1 MNWSFT
7 EGKFLWE
14 REECRMLSFNFGGR
28 NSYDDF
34 GILIAKRP
42 DLPSP
47 KRRVNMINIPGR
59 NSNLRFDEKTYD
71 DITLTVECSVKGTQN
86 LADKIDDIAVWL
98 FEAGESDLTF
108 SFQPDKKYI
117 AQVINAIDFKQ
128 VYRYFS
134 EFPIIFNCRPFKYAV
149 ENDMM
154 NIISSGTAVINPG
167 VVESEPIISIYG
179 SGDIVLKINGQQISF
194 KDVTEKII
202 VNSVIQ
208 DCYDDAGNN
217 LNGKMAGEFPKLKPG
232 ENIIEWSGDVVKAE
246 LLPNWRWL

>member
-14 REECRMLSFNFGGR
+14 REEFRMLSFNFGGK

-47 KRRVNMINIPGR
+47 KRRVNTINIPGR
-59 NSNLRFDEKTYD
+59 DSNLRFDEKTYE
-71 DITLTVECSVKGTQN
+71 DITLGVECFVKDTQN
-86 LADKIDDIAVWL
+86 LGSKLDDIKAWL
-98 FEAGESDLTF
+98 FGTGENDLIF
-108 SFQPDKKYI
+108 SFQSDKKYI
-117 AQVINAIDFKQ
+117 AQVVNAIDFKQ

-134 EFPIIFNCRPFKYAV
+134 QFPIIFNCRPFKYAV
-149 ENDMM
+149 ENNMVTL
-154 NIISSGTAVINPG
+154 NTSGGDVTNPG
-167 VVESEPIISIYG
+167 SLESEPVISIYG
-179 SGDIVLKINGQQISF
+179 SGDIVLKINENQITF
-194 KDVTEKII
+194 QDITEKVI

-208 DCYDDAGNN
+208 DCYDDGGNN
-217 LNGKMAGEFPKLKPG
+217 LNGKMSGEFLKLKSG
-232 ENIIEWSGDVVKAE
+232 QNTIEWSGSVTKVE

>member
-1 MNWSFT
+1 
-7 EGKFLWE
+7 
-14 REECRMLSFNFGGR
+14 MLSFNFGSK

-34 GILIAKRP
+34 GILIAQRP
-42 DLPSP
+42 SIPSP
-47 KRRVNMINIPGR
+47 KRRISTTNIPGR

-71 DITLTVECSVKGTQN
+71 DITLTVECSVKVTQN

-98 FEAGESDLTF
+98 FEASESDLTF

-149 ENDMM
+149 EN
-154 NIISSGTAVINPG
+154 NIETINVSGAKVTNLGTI
-167 VVESEPIISIYG
+167 ESEPVISIYG
-179 SGDIVLKINGQQISF
+179 SGDIVLKINGQQISL
-194 KDVTEKII
+194 KGVSEKII
-202 VNSVIQ
+202 VDSVIQ
-208 DCYDDAGNN
+208 DCYDNAGNN
-217 LNGKMAGEFPKLKPG
+217 LNGKMTGEFPKLKPG
-232 ENIIEWSGDVVKAE
+232 ENIMEWSGDVVKAE